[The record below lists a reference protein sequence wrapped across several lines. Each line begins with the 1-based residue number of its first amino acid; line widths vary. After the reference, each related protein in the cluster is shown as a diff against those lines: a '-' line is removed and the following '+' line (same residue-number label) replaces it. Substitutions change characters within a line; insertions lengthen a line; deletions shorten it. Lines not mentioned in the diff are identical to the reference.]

1 VALGQIADHTEI
13 VPHQRAGERSAI
25 IAGPMSLTALDWFI
39 VAAYFLLTVAIGLY
53 YFDRA
58 GQSVGEFFLSGRNLP
73 WWLAGTSMVAT
84 TFAADTPLAVAGI
97 VARDGVAGN
106 WIWWN
111 AAIGGMLTVF
121 FFARLWRRAGI
132 MTDVEFAELRYSGSP
147 AAILRGFR
155 ALYLAI
161 PINCAIMGWV
171 NLAMAKVLLVML
183 GWDRMTAVFM
193 SLAVTG
199 AYVAVSGLWGVVVTD
214 AFQFVLAMIAT
225 TAVAWFALQQ
235 PAVGGIEGLRAQLP
249 ESAFRFLPVVGE
261 DSGSAALSM
270 ALPLATFITFIGVQW
285 WASWYPGAEPGGG
298 GYVAQRMMS
307 AKDERHSLLA
317 TLWFTVAHYCVRPWS
332 WILVGLASVILYPDA
347 SDREASYVMVIRDHL
362 PPGWR
367 GLLLA
372 GFFAAYMSTISTQL
386 NWGSSYLINDF
397 YRRFVRTNETEAHYV
412 AESRAATLIIMV
424 FGALITFYLE
434 NIRQAWEF
442 ILESG
447 AGIGL
452 VLILRWYWW
461 RVNAWS
467 EIAAM
472 VAPAVGFVYLKA
484 FTTVAFPYTLLYLVG
499 WTTCWWLL
507 VTFMT
512 RPEPDAHLLAFY
524 RRVRPGGP
532 GWKRIA
538 RMAGELPPEPI
549 GGLVVE
555 WLAGS
560 VMIYATLFGMGTL
573 LLDSWMASLPWFA
586 TAAGTLFVIFRSLSR
601 RGWKTVTE

>member
-1 VALGQIADHTEI
+1 MA
-13 VPHQRAGERSAI
+13 
-25 IAGPMSLTALDWFI
+25 LTALDWVI
-39 VAAYFLLTVAIGLY
+39 VAAYFLVSVAIGLFY
-53 YFDRA
+53 YDRA
-58 GQSVGEFFLSGRNLP
+58 KQNVGEFFLSGRSLP

-132 MTDVEFAELRYSGSP
+132 LTDVEFAELRYSGRP

-161 PINCAIMGWV
+161 PINCAVMGWV
-171 NLAMAKVLLVML
+171 NLGMAKVLLVTL
-183 GWDRMTAVFM
+183 GWDRLTAVFI

-199 AYVAVSGLWGVVVTD
+199 VYVAVSGLWGVVVTD
-214 AFQFVLAMIAT
+214 LFQFVLAMIAT
-225 TAVAWFALQQ
+225 TAVAWFALRH
-235 PAVGGIEGLRAQLP
+235 PAVGGVEGLRTHLP
-249 ESAFRFLPVVGE
+249 DSAFRFLPTVGE
-261 DSGSAALSM
+261 TDPGTAALAM
-270 ALPLATFITFIGVQW
+270 GLPVVTFITFVGVQW

-307 AKDERHSLLA
+307 AKDERDSLLA
-317 TLWFTVAHYCVRPWS
+317 TLWFTIAHYCLRPWP
-332 WILVGLASVILYPDA
+332 WILVGLASVILYPDVT
-347 SDREASYVMVIRDHL
+347 DREASYVMVIRDHL
-362 PPGWR
+362 PVGWR

-397 YRRFVRTNETEAHYV
+397 YRRFVRTNETETHYV
-412 AESRAATLIIMV
+412 AAARAATLIIMAI
-424 FGALITFYLE
+424 GALITLYLE

-472 VAPAVGFVYLKA
+472 AAPAIGFVYLKG
-484 FTTVAFPYTLLYLVG
+484 FTTVPFPYTLLYLTG
-499 WTTCWWLL
+499 WTTFWWVL
-507 VTFMT
+507 VTFCT
-512 RPEPDAHLLAFY
+512 RPEPEEHLITFY

-532 GWKRIA
+532 GWTRVA
-538 RMAGELPPEPI
+538 EAAGEPPPEPI
-549 GGLVVE
+549 ARLVVE
-555 WLAGS
+555 WVAGS
-560 VMIYATLFGMGTL
+560 VLIYSTLFGLGTL
-573 LLDSWMASLPWFA
+573 LLDSWTRSLIWFA
-586 TAAGTLFVIFRSLSR
+586 VAAAAVVVIYVSLSR
-601 RGWKTVTE
+601 RGWKTVTD